1 MIRRAGH
8 SSAGTRIPRPMR
20 TPPPKP
26 VSLRE
31 RIAWGIAAALLSV
44 GLIYLLRSALS
55 MLFIAATFA
64 WLLDPV
70 VDRLEAR
77 G

>member
-1 MIRRAGH
+1 VL
-8 SSAGTRIPRPMR
+8 T
-20 TPPPKP
+20 
-26 VSLRE
+26 
-31 RIAWGIAAALLSV
+31 V

-77 G
+77 GMSRERGIMVIFGAGGLAITLAVLVLIPSVVDRA

>member
-8 SSAGTRIPRPMR
+8 SSAGTRVPRPMR

-31 RIAWGIAAALLSV
+31 RIAWGIAATV
-44 GLIYLLRSALS
+44 
-55 MLFIAATFA
+55 
-64 WLLDPV
+64 
-70 VDRLEAR
+70 
-77 G
+77 